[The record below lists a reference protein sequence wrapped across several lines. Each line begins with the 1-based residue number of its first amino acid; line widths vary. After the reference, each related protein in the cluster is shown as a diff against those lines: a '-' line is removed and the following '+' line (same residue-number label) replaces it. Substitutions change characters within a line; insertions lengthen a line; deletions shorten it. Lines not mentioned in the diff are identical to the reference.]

1 MEAKFKLKDPS
12 FRPVKQT
19 EGSSGYDV
27 VSEIS
32 YVIKPG
38 ETALIPLGFSVE
50 VPRGYEVQVR
60 NRSGQARKGIIV
72 ANGIGTI
79 DSDYRGTVGML
90 LFNSTSEP
98 YEISKGDRVGQIVFA
113 KLPEVTIIEIAEE
126 LSQTERGSGG
136 FGSTGLQ

>member
-32 YVIKPG
+32 YAIKPG

-50 VPRGYEVQVR
+50 VPKGYEVQVR

-72 ANGIGTI
+72 ANGVGTI

-90 LFNSTSEP
+90 LFNSTSET

-126 LSQTERGSGG
+126 LSQTVRGSGG
-136 FGSTGLQ
+136 YGSTGK